1 MAQNHHDD
9 IDRYSPAARAFHW
22 IVAVL
27 ILIQFPIGLSMV
39 YRGYEME
46 AVNDKGEIVKGVWDG
61 VTNTLYSSHKTL
73 GILILLLVVLRLSYR
88 LTHGAPPPDPTV
100 PKALVG
106 ISHLTHWSIYL
117 LLLAVPVLGYT
128 GISYGNYLDVFGI
141 PLPAVTAE
149 DKKFSEQVFEFHEL
163 AAQVLALLVVLHIG
177 GAIYHRAVRKDRVVE
192 RMLPKKTV

>member
-9 IDRYSPAARAFHW
+9 IDHYSPAARGFHW
-22 IVAVL
+22 IVALL
-27 ILIQFPIGLSMV
+27 ILIQFPIGLAMV

-61 VTNTLYSSHKTL
+61 VTNTLYSSHKSL
-73 GILILLLVVLRLSYR
+73 GILILLLVVLRLAYR

-117 LLLAVPVLGYT
+117 LLLAVPLIGYF

-149 DKKFSEQVFEFHEL
+149 DKKFSEQVLEFHEL
-163 AAQVLALLVVLHIG
+163 AAQVLALLVVLHIA